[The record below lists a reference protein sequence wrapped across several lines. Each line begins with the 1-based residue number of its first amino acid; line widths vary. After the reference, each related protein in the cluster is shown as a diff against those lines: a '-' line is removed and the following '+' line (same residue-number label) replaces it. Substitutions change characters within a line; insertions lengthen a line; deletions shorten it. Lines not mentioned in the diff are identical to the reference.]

1 MHAGTGTHL
10 HDMVC
15 RPDGVL
21 VVLNYDHGIADVAQ
35 VLQGGD
41 HLRVVFR
48 MQADARLV
56 EDVEHPHQSRADLR
70 REANAL

>member
-1 MHAGTGTHL
+1 MHAGTRTHL
-10 HDMVC
+10 HDVV
-15 RPDGVL
+15 RRSDGVL
-21 VVLNYDHGIADVAQ
+21 VVFNHDDGIADVAQ

-56 EDVEHPHQSRADLR
+56 EDIEHPHQSGANLR
-70 REANAL
+70 RKANAL